1 MFLKDRN
8 GNRKEVNLRAP
19 APPPQARVVELYENK
34 PEGSNKMLL
43 YIALFVG
50 LAIAIGSGYILLKG
64 NKKQSVTI
72 KSRENFGYHL

>member
-1 MFLKDRN
+1 MFLKDHN
-8 GNRKEVNLRAP
+8 GKRMPVNLKAP
-19 APPPQARVVELYENK
+19 SPHQARVVEMYENK

-50 LAIAIGSGYILLKG
+50 LAVAIGSGYMLIKG
-64 NKKQSVTI
+64 NKSPAGAA